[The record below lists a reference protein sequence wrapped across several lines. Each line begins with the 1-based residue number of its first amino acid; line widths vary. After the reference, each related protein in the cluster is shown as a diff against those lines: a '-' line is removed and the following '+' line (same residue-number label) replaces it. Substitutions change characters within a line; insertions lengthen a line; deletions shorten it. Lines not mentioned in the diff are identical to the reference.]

1 MELSLP
7 IEDETK
13 YRTGLI
19 GILISNIYETENASH
34 ANGGPRPEKGN
45 LESVDYKG
53 CEHSK
58 LVLSEFHHITSAV
71 LYKMKRAS
79 LLKRSTLL
87 FCKSQRGLKLL
98 NLRNDS
104 LESLRMVYCEVSE
117 HLTVNLDTSL
127 VQKTH

>member
-1 MELSLP
+1 MFYKKSGVNVCSNDKMRLSLP
-7 IEDETK
+7 LEDETK

-19 GILISNIYETENASH
+19 GILISNFNETENASH

-53 CEHSK
+53 SEHSK

-79 LLKRSTLL
+79 LLKEKHATFL
-87 FCKSQRGLKLL
+87 
-98 NLRNDS
+98 
-104 LESLRMVYCEVSE
+104 
-117 HLTVNLDTSL
+117 
-127 VQKTH
+127 

>member
-1 MELSLP
+1 M
-7 IEDETK
+7 
-13 YRTGLI
+13 I
-19 GILISNIYETENASH
+19 GILINNFYETENASH

-79 LLKRSTLL
+79 LEKRSTLL
-87 FCKSQRGLKLL
+87 FFCKSQRGLKLL
-98 NLRNDS
+98 NLSDDS
-104 LESLRMVYCEVSE
+104 LESLGVVNCEVSE